1 MTLQEWLELHYTK
14 LRAYAVYRCRGDR
27 EQAHDLLQ
35 EMMAMILEGRIKV
48 DITKSP
54 LTYLQCVLATL
65 RGRVQYGSTRIRH
78 DAEGKTTYQDQFVLV
93 GTEFL
98 EAQTGHTQEEG
109 FDFYPFFSQLPPRLQ
124 PVMELYLEGLS
135 YREIGGRLGRPHQT
149 VNAQIRQGVARLK
162 ALILSASDGLG
173 DRGREGDGRS
183 GSGERR
189 PRTTRAA
196 CARKR
201 GPAVRDE

>member
-1 MTLQEWLELHYTK
+1 MTLQEWLELHYMK

-78 DAEGKTTYQDQFVLV
+78 DEEGKTTYQDQFVLV
-93 GTEFL
+93 GAEFL
-98 EAQTGHTQEEG
+98 EAQTEPVQKES
-109 FDFYPFFSQLPPRLQ
+109 FDFYPFFCRLPPRLQ
-124 PVMELYLEGLS
+124 AVMELHLEGLS
-135 YREIGGRLGRPHQT
+135 YREIGVRLGRPHQT
-149 VNAQIRQGVARLK
+149 VNDQIRQGVARLK
-162 ALILSASDGLG
+162 ALILSAGDGLDG
-173 DRGREGDGRS
+173 QGHGEDGRS
-183 GSGERR
+183 GSGERQ
-189 PRTTRAA
+189 PRTARAA

-201 GPAVRDE
+201 GLAVRDE